1 VVTDDTIGVG
11 IGTSFVYPDVV
22 TLGAFVN
29 FEGRGVVAFDD
40 HLGWF
45 WFGAL
50 YYRDTLDDPNF
61 NHLKLTFTPITF
73 AVGFRACAV

>member
-45 WFGAL
+45 WL
-50 YYRDTLDDPNF
+50 VLTL
-61 NHLKLTFTPITF
+61 
-73 AVGFRACAV
+73 

>member
-1 VVTDDTIGVG
+1 MSFTA
-11 IGTSFVYPDVV
+11 SFVYPDVV

-45 WFGAL
+45 WFGA
-50 YYRDTLDDPNF
+50 YTIRTLWTI
-61 NHLKLTFTPITF
+61 LTLIT
-73 AVGFRACAV
+73 